1 MFPVVRYG
9 KIYLKAAKSCLEK
22 GADYPKKEIERL
34 QRILDKVR
42 IAFEIEVNLSFG
54 GLTIINLQLINR
66 MVP

>member
-1 MFPVVRYG
+1 M
-9 KIYLKAAKSCLEK
+9 KAAKSCLEK

-42 IAFEIEVNLSFG
+42 NTIEIEVNLCFG